1 MADAGK
7 FKTVTIVD
15 LGIQNILSVENAFQ
29 VIGAQTRVVTDAAG
43 VASAE
48 FLVLPGVGSFGA
60 AVARLR
66 ETRIF
71 DAVRD
76 HALVHC
82 RPVVGLC
89 LGMQLLADSS
99 DEHGE
104 HAGLGLVPGRVVRL
118 NEIPPEYR
126 VPNIGWRNV
135 SLTGRSKLLPAS
147 LDKRSFYH
155 VHSYHFVC
163 ADAAHMAGVSK
174 FGNDD
179 IAAIVHRSNV
189 FGTQFHPEK
198 SQDAGLDLLHTVLT
212 ALG

>member
-1 MADAGK
+1 MADGGK
-7 FKTVTIVD
+7 LPSVTIVD

-43 VASAE
+43 VASAG
-48 FLVLPGVGSFGA
+48 FLVMPGVGSFGA

-66 ETRIF
+66 STRIF
-71 DAVRD
+71 EAVRD

-82 RPVVGLC
+82 RPVLGLC

-104 HAGLGLVPGRVVRL
+104 HAGLGLIPGRVMRL
-118 NEIPPEYR
+118 KEMPPEHR

-135 SLTGRSKLLPAS
+135 SLTGRSRLLPAAM
-147 LDKRSFYH
+147 DERSFYH

-163 ADAAHMAGVSK
+163 ADTAHVAGVSN
-174 FGNDD
+174 FGEDD
-179 IAAIVHRSNV
+179 IAAIVHRANV

-198 SQDAGLDLLHTVLT
+198 SQDAGLDLLHAVLST
-212 ALG
+212 LG